1 VSLSRRRYISF
12 GKRALELGLTAV
24 DLETELVP
32 SKAYAQSRST
42 KKPTAG
48 PSVKTA
54 PTPSKGSASVAP
66 TRRFAWEDERSGLP
80 MGLPNH
86 VLEFQLRLTPE
97 DFAAFKLR
105 RRQVEAEIKLTK
117 RLAAGADK
125 EEDTR
130 GSWAREVDASREASS
145 FARS

>member
-1 VSLSRRRYISF
+1 M
-12 GKRALELGLTAV
+12 

-48 PSVKTA
+48 PTVKTA

-66 TRRFAWEDERSGLP
+66 ARRFAWEDERSSGLP

-86 VLEFQLRLTPE
+86 VLEFQLRLTPD

-130 GSWAREVDASREASS
+130 GSWARESPFVDASRETSS